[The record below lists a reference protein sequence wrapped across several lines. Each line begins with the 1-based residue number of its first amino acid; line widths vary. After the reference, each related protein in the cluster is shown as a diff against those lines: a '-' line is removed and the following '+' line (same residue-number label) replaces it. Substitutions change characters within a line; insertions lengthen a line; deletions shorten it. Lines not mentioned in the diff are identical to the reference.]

1 MQFFN
6 FALTLLLTAALGSS
20 AAPLDSTTE
29 VTAQP
34 DASIDAL
41 DAPNTTINGVEMS
54 QESIAELFKM
64 GLKSKG
70 APIDDTAS
78 LAKRQ
83 LWTRSDI
90 TAGKCS
96 DIILIFAKGTFG
108 KPQYFI
114 DFENPFLINK
124 IECK

>member
-20 AAPLDSTTE
+20 AAPVDSTTE
-29 VTAQP
+29 STAQP
-34 DASIDAL
+34 DAAITTL
-41 DAPNTTINGVEMS
+41 DAPNTTINGVKIS
-54 QESIAELFKM
+54 QETVAELFKL

-70 APIDDTAS
+70 APIDSTAS

-96 DIILIFAKGTFG
+96 DIILIFARGTFG
-108 KPQYFI
+108 KPQYFHS
-114 DFENPFLINK
+114 F
-124 IECK
+124 